1 VSWRNVSF
9 ALFAIV
15 GLSCPVFGQDDTG
28 WHISPVQINI
38 LTDEARPLQLL
49 DDSHHELKGA
59 TWVLDNPELATLVE
73 EGGREVLH
81 PKKAGTV
88 RVIAVRDGESRT
100 REITIWPGP
109 KLPMGTIMW
118 GLKPFGLSQSQLPA
132 APGGGGPD
140 LFVLSQDSGAIY
152 LQGLSAD
159 GIQLSSWTFPEST
172 RKVEMIC
179 TDDLGGAII
188 AAQHQDS
195 YTIYV
200 VGKDGKLRWRHTFA
214 GIRVGYALNYE
225 GLLHL
230 LNQAPDHKSS
240 TLTVWDEAAGT
251 EKFTLTLPESHENEL
266 NVQSSGGKLLC
277 VPGRSISN
285 LLESK
290 TSGLFV
296 NTDGDAYLAF
306 TLFNWTVSAK
316 KCPAGSV
323 MDSHNVSFSENDKTV
338 LWRVH
343 PDGSYK
349 ETVVEQTQRANL
361 PEGTPLPV
369 ASPTGAIIPDGF
381 GGVLLS
387 MRWMQSEVLH
397 NIPVR
402 GDQFVYRI
410 TQDGEVAYK
419 FPLPKFAGPLH
430 DAMVLGELDTG
441 FATRGGVLIAFD
453 VKDGNETWHW
463 DSGASEI
470 EVFAATAGG
479 GCAVRTP
486 RGVIQ
491 VEKDGTTKELFLNE
505 YLKQQ

>member
-1 VSWRNVSF
+1 M
-9 ALFAIV
+9 
-15 GLSCPVFGQDDTG
+15 
-28 WHISPVQINI
+28 
-38 LTDEARPLQLL
+38 
-49 DDSHHELKGA
+49 
-59 TWVLDNPELATLVE
+59 
-73 EGGREVLH
+73 
-81 PKKAGTV
+81 
-88 RVIAVRDGESRT
+88 RVTAVRDGESRT
-100 REITIWPGP
+100 REVTIWPGST
-109 KLPMGTIMW
+109 LPMGTIKW
-118 GLKPFGLSQSQLPA
+118 SLKPLGRSLDQLPA
-132 APGGGGPD
+132 AHVGGGPD
-140 LFVLSQDSGAIY
+140 LFALSQDSGATY
-152 LQGLSAD
+152 LQGLTED
-159 GIQLSSWTFPEST
+159 GIQLSFWTLPEPA

-195 YTIYV
+195 FTIYV
-200 VGKDGKLRWRHTFA
+200 VGKDGKLRWRHIFA

-230 LNQAPDHKSS
+230 LNQAADRKSS

-251 EKFTLTLPESHENEL
+251 ENFTLTLPESHENEL
-266 NVQSSGGKLLC
+266 NVQSSGGKLMC
-277 VPGRSISN
+277 VPGRSSST

-306 TLFNWTVSAK
+306 TLFNWTVTAK
-316 KCPAGSV
+316 KCPAGSE
-323 MDSHNVSFSENDKTV
+323 MDSNSVSFSQNDKTV
-338 LWRVH
+338 LWRIH

-361 PEGTPLPV
+361 PQSTPMPV

-387 MRWMQSEVLH
+387 MRWMHSEVLH
-397 NIPVR
+397 NVPVR

-419 FPLPKFAGPLH
+419 FPLPQFAGPLH

-453 VKDGNETWHW
+453 VKDGSETWHW

-491 VEKDGTTKELFLNE
+491 VERDGTTKELFLNE
-505 YLKQQ
+505 YLEQH

>member
-1 VSWRNVSF
+1 VSLGNIFF
-9 ALFAIV
+9 AVLVV
-15 GLSCPVFGQDDTG
+15 GSLACPVFGQDDTG

-38 LTDEARPLQLL
+38 LTDEVRPLQLL
-49 DDSHHELKGA
+49 DDSRHELKGA
-59 TWVLDNPELATLVE
+59 TWVVDDPELATLVE
-73 EGGREVLH
+73 EEGHEVLH
-81 PKKAGTV
+81 PKRAGTV
-88 RVIAVRDGESRT
+88 RVTAVRDGESRT
-100 REITIWPGP
+100 REITIWAGP
-109 KLPMGTIMW
+109 KLPMGTIKW
-118 GLKPFGLSQSQLPA
+118 SLKPLGRSLDQIPA
-132 APGGGGPD
+132 SPVGGGPD
-140 LFVLSQDSGAIY
+140 LFALSQDSSATY
-152 LQGLSAD
+152 LQGLSGD
-159 GIQLSSWTFPEST
+159 GIQLSFWTLPEST
-172 RKVEMIC
+172 RRVEMIC

-200 VGKDGKLRWRHTFA
+200 VGKDGKLRWRHAFA

-230 LNQAPDHKSS
+230 LNQSADHKSS

-251 EKFTLTLPESHENEL
+251 ERFTLTPPESHENEL
-266 NVQSSGGKLLC
+266 NVQSVGGRLRC

-306 TLFNWTVSAK
+306 TLFSWTVAAG
-316 KCPAGSV
+316 KCAAGSEV
-323 MDSHNVSFSENDKTV
+323 DPRNVSFSQSDKTV
-338 LWRVH
+338 LWRIH

-349 ETVVEQTQRANL
+349 ETIVEQMQRANL
-361 PEGTPLPV
+361 PQSTPMPV

-387 MRWMQSEVLH
+387 MRWVHSEVMH
-397 NIPVR
+397 NVPVR
-402 GDQFVYRI
+402 ADQFVYRI
-410 TQDGEVAYK
+410 TQDGEIAYK
-419 FPLPKFAGPLH
+419 FPLPQFAGPLH

-441 FATRGGVLIAFD
+441 FATRGGLLIAFD
-453 VKDGNETWHW
+453 VKDGSEAWRW

-486 RGVIQ
+486 RGVVQ
-491 VEKDGTTKELFLNE
+491 VEKDGTTKDLFLNE
-505 YLKQQ
+505 YLEQH

>member
-1 VSWRNVSF
+1 
-9 ALFAIV
+9 
-15 GLSCPVFGQDDTG
+15 
-28 WHISPVQINI
+28 
-38 LTDEARPLQLL
+38 
-49 DDSHHELKGA
+49 
-59 TWVLDNPELATLVE
+59 
-73 EGGREVLH
+73 
-81 PKKAGTV
+81 
-88 RVIAVRDGESRT
+88 
-100 REITIWPGP
+100 
-109 KLPMGTIMW
+109 MGTIMW

-387 MRWMQSEVLH
+387 MRWMQSEVHSGSRRSVCVSHHSGWGSCLQVSLAKIRWTSARCDGVGRTRYWVCH
-397 NIPVR
+397 PGRCADRVR
-402 GDQFVYRI
+402 RQGRQRDLALGLRSVGD
-410 TQDGEVAYK
+410 
-419 FPLPKFAGPLH
+419 
-430 DAMVLGELDTG
+430 
-441 FATRGGVLIAFD
+441 
-453 VKDGNETWHW
+453 
-463 DSGASEI
+463 
-470 EVFAATAGG
+470 
-479 GCAVRTP
+479 
-486 RGVIQ
+486 
-491 VEKDGTTKELFLNE
+491 
-505 YLKQQ
+505 